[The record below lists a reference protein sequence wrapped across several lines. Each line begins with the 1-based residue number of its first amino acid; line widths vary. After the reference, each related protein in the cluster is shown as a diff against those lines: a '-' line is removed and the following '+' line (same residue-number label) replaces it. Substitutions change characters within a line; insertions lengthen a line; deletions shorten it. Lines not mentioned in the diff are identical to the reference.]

1 MKCSRQIGY
10 DEDATKSRLPAELKP
25 KLELCLFLFRKEKR
39 KKRIFA
45 CCLKAGAIEE
55 KTS

>member
-25 KLELCLFLFRKEKR
+25 KVKLCLFLFRKEK
-39 KKRIFA
+39 
-45 CCLKAGAIEE
+45 
-55 KTS
+55 